1 MQRMPESEAP
11 TRIGFI
17 GAGGIARRHV
27 GTLRT
32 VSDVEIVGIADPDA
46 DRARALAAEVGA
58 RAYVSHVDMLDREA
72 LDAAYICVP
81 PFAHGPPER
90 AVIDAGLP
98 FFVEKPLS
106 LSIGDA
112 EAIALA
118 LEQCDLVTAVGYHWR
133 YMDTVDEARRLL
145 RDTPARLV
153 SGYWLDQTPPP
164 NWWWHEAQSGGQIV
178 EQATHVVDLARYLV
192 GEITEVYAA
201 ASRAE
206 MREGFPGLD
215 VATGTGVSLK
225 FAGGAVGTLAATCL
239 LRWSHRIGLHL
250 FGDGLAIEL
259 SEREIMVDVGRGRP
273 VRQSLEDPVA
283 LEDRDFIDAV
293 RGIPSR
299 IRCPYRE
306 ALKSHRVA
314 LAIARSA
321 RTGSPVR
328 IALDGESSN
337 A

>member
-1 MQRMPESEAP
+1 MAGSKAP

-17 GAGGIARRHV
+17 GAGGIANRHV
-27 GTLRT
+27 GALRT
-32 VSDVEIVGIADPDA
+32 MPDVEIAGFADPDS
-46 DRARALAAEVGA
+46 DRAHALAAEVGA
-58 RAYVSHVDMLDREA
+58 RAYASHTDMLDREA

-81 PFAHGPPER
+81 PFAHGAPEK

-106 LSIGDA
+106 LSIADA
-112 EAIALA
+112 EATALA
-118 LEQCDLVTAVGYHWR
+118 IEQSGLVTAVGYHWR

-153 SGYWLDQTPPP
+153 TGYWLDQTPPP
-164 NWWWHEAQSGGQIV
+164 RWWWHEDQSGGQIV
-178 EQATHVVDLARYLV
+178 EQATHVIDLARYLV

-201 ASRAE
+201 ASHAE
-206 MREGFPGLD
+206 RRDEFPGLD
-215 VATGTGVSLK
+215 VATGAGVSIK
-225 FAGGAVGTLAATCL
+225 FAGGAVGTLATTCL
-239 LRWSHRIGLHL
+239 LRWSHRVGLHL

-273 VRQSLEDPVA
+273 VRQALEDPVN

-293 RGIPSR
+293 RGLPSR
-299 IRCPYRE
+299 IRCPYPE

-321 RTGSPVR
+321 RTGTPVR
-328 IALDGESSN
+328 IDLDMETSD